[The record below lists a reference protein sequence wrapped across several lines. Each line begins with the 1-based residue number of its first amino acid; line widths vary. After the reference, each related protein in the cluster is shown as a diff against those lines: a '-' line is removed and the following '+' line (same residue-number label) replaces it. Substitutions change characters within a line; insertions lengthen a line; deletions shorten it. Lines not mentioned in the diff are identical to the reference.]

1 MRTTNMIYVFDIDGT
16 ICEKDEF
23 SDTNYE
29 NSKPIVERVKIV
41 NKLYD
46 EGNTIIFQTAR
57 GMGRFE
63 NDAEKAIE
71 MFYDFTANQRTAY
84 TSSSLVELLGSR
96 IPSHIDSQKRFELLV
111 VVLTKESL
119 SNEQWDIVDAHAEW
133 FSREAWV
140 SSLLT

>member
-16 ICEKDEF
+16 ICEKNEF

-71 MFYDFTANQRTAY
+71 MFYDFTANQLKDWGVNY
-84 TSSSLVELLGSR
+84 HQLFLGKPAGS
-96 IPSHIDSQKRFELLV
+96 IYIDDKGMRDVDFFE
-111 VVLTKESL
+111 
-119 SNEQWDIVDAHAEW
+119 QM
-133 FSREAWV
+133 REH
-140 SSLLT
+140 T

>member
-1 MRTTNMIYVFDIDGT
+1 MRITNMIYVFDIDGT

-23 SDTNYE
+23 SDANYE
-29 NSKPIVERVKIV
+29 NSKPIKNRVEIV

-71 MFYDFTANQRTAY
+71 MFYEFTAKQLSDWGVKYHQLFLGKPAG
-84 TSSSLVELLGSR
+84 SLY
-96 IPSHIDSQKRFELLV
+96 IDDKGMRDIHFFEQMRKN
-111 VVLTKESL
+111 T
-119 SNEQWDIVDAHAEW
+119 
-133 FSREAWV
+133 
-140 SSLLT
+140 